1 MGTVEEMEALSIPTR
16 KSPVLFLKFSL
27 LVLGEDVLLLVQF
40 THGLADAGEFLC
52 SVLISNNDC

>member
-27 LVLGEDVLLLVQF
+27 LVLGEDVLLVQF